1 MPDLAR
7 APQYLLRLSLVG
19 RAHPAMA
26 ETPMRLRQATGF
38 RSRKE
43 HPGAARGYMPGLSNL
58 KLTEGAKGG
67 SG

>member
-1 MPDLAR
+1 MA
-7 APQYLLRLSLVG
+7 G
-19 RAHPAMA
+19 TAMM
-26 ETPMRLRQATGF
+26 E
-38 RSRKE
+38 RSGDDFGSGDG